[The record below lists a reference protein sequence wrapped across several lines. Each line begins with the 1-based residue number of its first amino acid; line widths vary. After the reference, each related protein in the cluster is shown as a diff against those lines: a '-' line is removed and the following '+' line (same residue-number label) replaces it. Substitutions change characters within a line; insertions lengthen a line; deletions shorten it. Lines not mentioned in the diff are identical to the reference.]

1 MKRICLILIL
11 CLLIP
16 SLCFC
21 TPGSSLPVAADPQTE
36 PVDTTTDSEEQ
47 EEIPETA
54 DMESETMPPEDTE
67 YPDEPEETENTE
79 IPEETEPLPPE
90 TLAPEDVVII
100 LPTLTGLSEAEA
112 VSVIDSAR
120 AGTSLPDGFLQVQI
134 EYGSYPVPA
143 GVVYDASFVGEK
155 AEDAYFVE
163 ATGGIVL
170 QVSRGLP
177 WINVTVEKGDL
188 TAYLSFDDGP
198 NPNYTEQILD
208 VLKEYDIKATFFM
221 LGKYIDKYPEI
232 AQRVQEEGHVI
243 GCHSYDHNYSYLYA
257 SKENILKDLAKWEKS
272 AKAAFGEVPAHRLYR
287 FPGGSLTAGKLRGTL
302 KEALGYE
309 GYRGYDW
316 NALNNDSQSKLR
328 PAGTT
333 VEEYLK
339 DSFLSTTA
347 YSFRKETAPKIFLFH
362 ETYQETVDMLPWMI
376 EYLQEKGCTFSTLDQ
391 LDTSWYH

>member
-1 MKRICLILIL
+1 MKRLCLILIL
-11 CLLIP
+11 CLMIP

-21 TPGSSLPVAADPQTE
+21 TPGSSLPVTADPQTE
-36 PVDTTTDSEEQ
+36 ETESTATEPEEP
-47 EEIPETA
+47 EIPDTA
-54 DMESETMPPEDTE
+54 DVESETVPPEDTE
-67 YPDEPEETENTE
+67 FP
-79 IPEETEPLPPE
+79 ETEPIPLE
-90 TLAPEDVVII
+90 TLAVEDVVII
-100 LPTLTGLSEAEA
+100 LPSLAGMSEAEA
-112 VSVIDSAR
+112 LEIIDSAT
-120 AGTSLPDGFLQVQI
+120 AGTSLPEGILQVQV
-134 EYGSYPVPA
+134 EYGSYPVAA
-143 GVVYDASFVGEK
+143 GVIYDASFVGEK
-155 AEDAYFVE
+155 AEDAYFVQ

-170 QVSRGLP
+170 QVSRGIP
-177 WINVTVEKGDL
+177 WVNVTVEKGDL

-198 NPNYTEQILD
+198 NPKYTEQILD
-208 VLKEYDIKATFFM
+208 ILKEYDIKATFFM
-221 LGKYIDKYPEI
+221 LGKYIDRYPEI
-232 AQRVQEEGHVI
+232 AQRVQEEGHTI
-243 GCHSYDHNYSYLYA
+243 GCHSYDHNYSYLYT
-257 SKENILKDLAKWEKS
+257 SEENILKDLAKWEKS
-272 AKAAFGEVPAHRLYR
+272 AEAAFGEIPATRLYR

-302 KEALGYE
+302 KEAIGRQ

-391 LDTSWYH
+391 LDSSWYH

>member
-1 MKRICLILIL
+1 MKRLCLILIL
-11 CLLIP
+11 CLMIP

-21 TPGSSLPVAADPQTE
+21 TPGSSLPVTADPQTE
-36 PVDTTTDSEEQ
+36 ETESTATEPEEP
-47 EEIPETA
+47 EIPDTA
-54 DMESETMPPEDTE
+54 DVESETVP
-67 YPDEPEETENTE
+67 PEETEFPDT
-79 IPEETEPLPPE
+79 EETEPIPLE
-90 TLAPEDVVII
+90 TLAVEDVVII
-100 LPTLTGLSEAEA
+100 LPALTGMSEAEA
-112 VSVIDSAR
+112 LEIIDSAT
-120 AGTSLPDGFLQVQI
+120 AGTSLPEGILQVQV
-134 EYGSYPVPA
+134 EYGSYPVAA
-143 GVVYDASFVGEK
+143 GVIYDASFVGEK
-155 AEDAYFVE
+155 AEDAYFVQ

-170 QVSRGLP
+170 QVSRGIP
-177 WINVTVEKGDL
+177 WVNVTVEKGDL

-198 NPNYTEQILD
+198 NPKYTEQILD
-208 VLKEYDIKATFFM
+208 ILKEYDIKATFFM

-232 AQRVQEEGHVI
+232 AQRVQEEGHTI
-243 GCHSYDHNYSYLYA
+243 GCHSYDHNYSYLYT
-257 SKENILKDLAKWEKS
+257 SEENILKDLAKWEKS
-272 AKAAFGEVPAHRLYR
+272 AEAAFGEIPAARLYR

-302 KEALGYE
+302 KEAIGRQ

-376 EYLQEKGCTFSTLDQ
+376 EYLQEKGCTFATLDQ
-391 LDTSWYH
+391 LDSSWYH

>member
-1 MKRICLILIL
+1 MKRFCLILIL
-11 CLLIP
+11 CLLLP

-21 TPGSSLPVAADPQTE
+21 TPGSSLPVSADPQTDLGEDTTAE
-36 PVDTTTDSEEQ
+36 PVTEP
-47 EEIPETA
+47 PETEPA
-54 DMESETMPPEDTE
+54 ETAEPESETVPPEE
-67 YPDEPEETENTE
+67 TE

-100 LPTLTGLSEAEA
+100 LPALTGMSEAEA
-112 VSVIDSAR
+112 MDAIESAR
-120 AGTSLPDGFLQVQI
+120 AGTSLPEGILQVQV
-134 EYGSYPVPA
+134 EYGSYPIPA
-143 GVVYDASFVGEK
+143 GVIYDVSFVGEK
-155 AEDAYFVE
+155 TDDAYFVE
-163 ATGGIVL
+163 AMGGIVL
-170 QVSRGLP
+170 QVSRGIP
-177 WINVTVEKGDL
+177 WVNVTVEKGDM

-198 NPNYTEQILD
+198 NPKYTEQILD

-221 LGKYIDKYPEI
+221 LGKYIDRYPEI
-232 AQRVQEEGHVI
+232 ALRVQEEGHTI
-243 GCHSYDHNYSYLYA
+243 GCHSYDHNYTYLYT
-257 SKENILKDLAKWEKS
+257 SEENILKDLAKWEKS
-272 AKAAFGEVPAHRLYR
+272 AKAVFGEIPSDRLYR

-302 KEALGYE
+302 KEAIGRQ

-376 EYLQEKGCTFSTLDQ
+376 EYLQEKGCTFATLDQ